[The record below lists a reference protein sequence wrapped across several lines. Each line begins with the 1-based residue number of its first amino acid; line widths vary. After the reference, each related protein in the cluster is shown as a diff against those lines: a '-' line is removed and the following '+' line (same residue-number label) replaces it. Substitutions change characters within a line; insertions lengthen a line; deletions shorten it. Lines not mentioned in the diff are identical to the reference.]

1 MTPHQVRK
9 KYLRSR
15 IFPVPPSPREDDTV
29 DDAGELAAL
38 EAEMAAERAQ
48 AGARLRAALGWL
60 READED
66 LSALTRPSWGREV
79 ASWHRAREALE
90 DATEAY
96 EAWERFG

>member
-1 MTPHQVRK
+1 M
-9 KYLRSR
+9 
-15 IFPVPPSPREDDTV
+15 DGD
-29 DDAGELAAL
+29 ELAGL
-38 EAEMAAERAQ
+38 EAEMAAERAE

-66 LSALTRPSWGREV
+66 LSALTRPVWGGV
-79 ASWHRAREALE
+79 VDSWHRAREALE